1 MAGSFTSYPYHAEV
15 YIGRQPGADRS
26 RGSGPAILRRL
37 SQPLENTGRNITVDN
52 FFTDFQTARDFLAKR
67 MTLVGTVRK
76 NKRDIPV
83 EFQANRNRQ
92 TESSLFGFDG
102 QLTIASY
109 VPKKNRAVILLST
122 MHHDKSVG
130 KLRKT
135 RVAPLLQPDER
146 WG

>member
-1 MAGSFTSYPYHAEV
+1 MSSLLERGDAVHSSNTYRPSRTDAESKFFWLADSFTSYPYHAEV

-76 NKRDIPV
+76 K
-83 EFQANRNRQ
+83 QA
-92 TESSLFGFDG
+92 
-102 QLTIASY
+102 
-109 VPKKNRAVILLST
+109 
-122 MHHDKSVG
+122 
-130 KLRKT
+130 
-135 RVAPLLQPDER
+135 
-146 WG
+146 